1 MRKALNVILLLLSLA
16 LVHAETLPSEDFV
29 IKGFYSLSNNNVY
42 NFRINLSDNSGA
54 QVFHAGVVTST
65 QEAGN
70 ATEIFNWTL
79 DGNSNKT
86 ITLSFTIT
94 PLQGYLDETGLYY
107 IPNHRFDFYQNA
119 TVTYD
124 GSNGGNVENPP
135 KSDSFYEED
144 VVKSAVFD
152 VMTSGS
158 YPYPDEYQSAPYDS
172 VTITYSGTVANNN
185 AKKWVR
191 SGKCK
196 LTVSE
201 YATTAGIYQ
210 YISYIKVVLSVT

>member
-1 MRKALNVILLLLSLA
+1 MRKVLYAAVLLLTLSFA
-16 LVHAETLPSEDFV
+16 YAETLPSEDFV
-29 IKGFYSLSNNNVY
+29 IKGFYSLSNSNVY
-42 NFRINLSDNSGA
+42 NFRVNLSDNSGD

-70 ATEIFNWTL
+70 AVEIFNWTL

-94 PLQGYLDETGLYY
+94 PLQGYLDSTGLYY
-107 IPNHRFDFYQNA
+107 IPNHRFDMYQNA

-124 GSNGGNVENPP
+124 GANGGNIEDPP
-135 KSDSFYEED
+135 KSDSFYEGNSA
-144 VVKSAVFD
+144 KSAVFD
-152 VMTSGS
+152 VMTDGS
-158 YPYPDEYQSAPYDS
+158 YPYPGVYQDAPYDS

-191 SGKCK
+191 SGSCK
-196 LTVSE
+196 LTVSQ
-201 YATTAGIYQ
+201 YASTAGIYQ